1 MFSPET
7 ARKALRRFRLPRLAE
22 IHDSQHGAIVGVELD
37 LSLASHPHGSH
48 AGESELPTDVI
59 VGEGQQGFADWLS
72 ICQPEVIERATN
84 EISEGLGAGF
94 HRGGLLGFAGA
105 AGYGFIGR
113 MSRSLASRC

>member
-1 MFSPET
+1 MVDESS
-7 ARKALRRFRLPRLAE
+7 RLRLTRLVE
-22 IHDSQHGAIVGVELD
+22 IHDLQHRAIVGVELD
-37 LSLASHPHGSH
+37 LSLARHPNGSH

-94 HRGGLLGFAGA
+94 HRGA
-105 AGYGFIGR
+105 APG
-113 MSRSLASRC
+113 C